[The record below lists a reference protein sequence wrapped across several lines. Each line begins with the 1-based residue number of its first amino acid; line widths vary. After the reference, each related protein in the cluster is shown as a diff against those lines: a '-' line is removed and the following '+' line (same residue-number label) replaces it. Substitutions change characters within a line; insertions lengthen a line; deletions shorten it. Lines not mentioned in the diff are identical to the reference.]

1 MAEIS
6 RAEESILQSLVDSV
20 EIDITKQDYLARFLD
35 RGFAGIA
42 WAAAFVAASVLFLIT
57 WRVSLDAWPAI
68 KEFGLKFLV
77 GREWVTDDN
86 IFGALVFIYGT
97 LVSSG
102 LGIGFAILLGVA
114 VAILTSEDLVPSY
127 IRRPIAFLVEL
138 LAAIPSVIVGLWG
151 VNVLIPASM
160 PLQNFLHNNFRWL
173 PIFNSEPI
181 GQSLLAAGMVLA
193 VMVVPTI
200 AAVGRESLLA
210 VAPELRSASM
220 GLGATRWETVF
231 KIQVRTALSGIIGG
245 IMLALGR
252 ALGETM
258 AVAFVIGSTIQ
269 ISPSLLDAGYSIP
282 VVLANEFGEA
292 IGKLHIGALMYLSLI
307 LFVITLIVNVIALL
321 LVQLVSIKS
330 R

>member
-1 MAEIS
+1 MAETT
-6 RAEESILQSLVDSV
+6 ESEQSLLQSFAQSVD
-20 EIDITKQDYLARFLD
+20 IDITRKNPLVTYIEQ
-35 RGFAGIA
+35 GFTVIVWGSALL
-42 WAAAFVAASVLFLIT
+42 AASVLFLIT
-57 WRVSLDAWPAI
+57 LQVFKDARPSIAQ
-68 KEFGLKFLV
+68 FGVNFFW
-77 GREWVTDDN
+77 GRTWVPDDDEY
-86 IFGALVFIYGT
+86 GALVFVYGT
-97 LVSSG
+97 LISSG
-102 LGIGFAILLGVA
+102 LGISFATFLGVA
-114 VAILTSEDLVPSY
+114 VAILTSEDLVPGY
-127 IRRPIAFLVEL
+127 VRKPIAFLVEL

-160 PLQNFLHNNFRWL
+160 PVQNFLFNKFRFL

-181 GQSLLAAGMVLA
+181 GQSLLMAGVVLA
-193 VMVVPTI
+193 VMIVPTI

-258 AVAFVIGSTIQ
+258 AVAYVIGSSVQ
-269 ISPSLLDAGYSIP
+269 LPSSLLEAGYSIP

-292 IGKLHIGALMYLSLI
+292 ISKLHIGSLMYLSLI
-307 LFVITLIVNVIALL
+307 LFAITLVVNVVALI

>member
-6 RAEESILQSLVDSV
+6 ESEQSLLQSFAESVD
-20 EIDITKQDYLARFLD
+20 IDITRKNPLVTYIEQ
-35 RGFAGIA
+35 GFTGIV
-42 WAAAFVAASVLFLIT
+42 WGAALLAASVLFLIT
-57 WRVSLDAWPAI
+57 LQVFRDARPALAQ
-68 KEFGLKFLV
+68 FGINFFW
-77 GREWVTDDN
+77 GRTWVPDDDE
-86 IFGALVFIYGT
+86 FGALVFVYGT

-102 LGIGFAILLGVA
+102 LGIVFAIVLGVA
-114 VAILTSEDLVPSY
+114 VAILTSEDLVPGY
-127 IRRPIAFLVEL
+127 VRKPIAFLVEL

-160 PLQNFLHNNFRWL
+160 PFQNFLFNNFKFL

-181 GQSLLAAGMVLA
+181 GQSLLAAGVVLA
-193 VMVVPTI
+193 VMIVPTI

-258 AVAFVIGSTIQ
+258 AVAFVIGSSVQ
-269 ISPSLLDAGYSIP
+269 ISSSLLDAGYSIP

-292 IGKLHIGALMYLSLI
+292 ISKLHIGSLMYLSLI
-307 LFVITLIVNVIALL
+307 LFAITLIVNVIALI

>member
-6 RAEESILQSLVDSV
+6 RAEESILRSLADSV
-20 EIDITKQDYLARFLD
+20 EIDIKQQNPLSDFWEKSFT
-35 RGFAGIA
+35 GVA
-42 WAAAFVAASVLFLIT
+42 WGGALIAASVLFLIT

-68 KEFGLKFLV
+68 QAFGPGFLV
-77 GREWVTDDN
+77 GREWVTDDD
-86 IFGALVFIYGT
+86 IFGALVFVYGT
-97 LVSSG
+97 LVSAG
-102 LGIGFAILLGVA
+102 LGISLAILLGVA
-114 VAILTSEDLVPSY
+114 VAILTSEDLVPNY
-127 IRRPIAFLVEL
+127 VRRPIAFLVEL

-151 VNVLIPASM
+151 VNVLIPRSM
-160 PLQNFLHNNFRWL
+160 PLQGFLHNNFKWL
-173 PIFNSEPI
+173 PLFSSEPI
-181 GQSLLAAGMVLA
+181 GQSLFAAGMVLA
-193 VMVVPTI
+193 VMVVPTV

-210 VAPELRSASM
+210 VPPELRSASM

-245 IMLALGR
+245 VMLALGR

-292 IGKLHIGALMYLSLI
+292 ISKLHIGALMYLSLI
-307 LFVITLIVNVIALL
+307 LFAITLIVNVAALL

>member
-6 RAEESILQSLVDSV
+6 RAEESILQSLADSV
-20 EIDITKQDYLARFLD
+20 EIDIKQQNPLADFLEK
-35 RGFAGIA
+35 GFTGIA
-42 WAAAFVAASVLFLIT
+42 WGAALVAASMLFLIT

-68 KEFGLKFLV
+68 QEFGPGFFF
-77 GREWVTDDN
+77 GREWVTDDDT
-86 IFGALVFIYGT
+86 FGALVFVYGT
-97 LVSSG
+97 LISAG
-102 LGIGFAILLGVA
+102 LGISLAILLGVA
-114 VAILTSEDLVPSY
+114 VAILTSEDLVPIY

-160 PLQNFLHNNFRWL
+160 PFQNFLFSNFKWL

-210 VAPELRSASM
+210 VPPELRSASM

-245 IMLALGR
+245 VMLALGR

-292 IGKLHIGALMYLSLI
+292 ISKLHIGALMYLSLI
-307 LFVITLIVNVIALL
+307 LFAITLVVNVAALL